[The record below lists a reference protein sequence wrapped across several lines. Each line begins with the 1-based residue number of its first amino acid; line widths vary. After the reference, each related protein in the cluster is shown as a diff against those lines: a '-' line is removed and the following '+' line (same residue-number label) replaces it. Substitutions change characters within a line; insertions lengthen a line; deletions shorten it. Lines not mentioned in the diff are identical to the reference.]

1 MACPF
6 LASVEDR
13 GRYGDRKGSASLRS
27 AEVRR
32 EPADV
37 RLIVGMTGATGAVFG
52 VRLLE
57 QLARLPEVETHL
69 VLSRWART
77 TIELETS
84 RSVRE
89 VSALADEVY
98 GPEDQGAR
106 ISSGSFRTDGMIVA
120 PCSMKTLAGI
130 RAGYAD
136 GLVGRAADVV
146 LKEGRRL
153 VLVPRE
159 TPLGEIHLENML
171 ALTRMGVRMVP
182 PMPAFYNHPRSVD
195 DIVDHI
201 TARVLDQFD
210 LPAPAARRWEG
221 MRAARAIEPAVRP
234 AG

>member
-1 MACPF
+1 M
-6 LASVEDR
+6 
-13 GRYGDRKGSASLRS
+13 
-27 AEVRR
+27 
-32 EPADV
+32 

-57 QLARLPEVETHL
+57 TLAELPEVETHL

-77 TIELETS
+77 TIELETG
-84 RSVRE
+84 RSARE
-89 VSALADEVY
+89 VAGLADVTHS
-98 GPEDQGAR
+98 PEDQGAT
-106 ISSGSFRTDGMIVA
+106 ISSGSFRTDGMIIA

-146 LKEGRRL
+146 LKERRRL

-159 TPLGEIHLENML
+159 TPLSEIHLENML
-171 ALTRMGVRMVP
+171 ALSRMGVRMVP

-201 TARVLDQFD
+201 TARLLDQFD
-210 LPAPAARRWEG
+210 LPAPAAKRWEG
-221 MRAARAIEPAVRP
+221 MRAARAPKPTA
-234 AG
+234 A